1 VSPDHHISSMAI
13 GQVDTMEGKL
23 DKILIGNEH
32 GIARRVDIES
42 FLPDREY
49 YKIGAKNS
57 RISKI
62 IWGRE
67 FLWFCDGDGSIKKFY
82 TDETEHKD
90 SYMHP
95 IKLRGICTEPI
106 RSAGLSPDEKFFI
119 TSGKTRMNL
128 IATDYDAS

>member
-1 VSPDHHISSMAI
+1 M
-13 GQVDTMEGKL
+13 
-23 DKILIGNEH
+23 
-32 GIARRVDIES
+32 
-42 FLPDREY
+42 PDREY

-67 FLWFCDGDGSIKKFY
+67 FLWFCDGDGTIKKFD
-82 TDETEHKD
+82 TDETDYKD
-90 SYMHP
+90 SYLHP
-95 IKLRGICTEPI
+95 KKLKDISTEPI

-128 IATDYDAS
+128 IATDYDAC